1 MTQQA
6 YPFWETDPLN
16 PFGDKMSERMWGKA
30 MRYVL
35 NTGII
40 SVNFDDGINQLYV
53 YPGNT
58 LQLQVDT
65 GAAWVMG
72 YYYDSD
78 TIVTLS
84 VDANTDSNPRYDLI
98 VVELKLGLKATATL
112 KVIKGVPGQSM
123 PTPQQKFGVI
133 WQLPIASVKVTQGLA
148 RAFYA
153 SDDTVHTPEITD
165 MREFVNSGTPFPASY
180 MIAAANCS
188 PLVRGNANKTVPYGA
203 TDADYVINE
212 GIQAVS
218 DQGGGTLV
226 LSDGNFPL
234 TGQILPLTKVNI
246 AGQGNQTMLTMG
258 ANMNSTSVLFGS
270 GANQQT
276 YACKSAFL
284 VNDQNDI
291 QISALSIMGNG
302 GVLSDSVAP
311 TNIAW
316 FDGITVKNGTNV
328 SIKKCTIS
336 QVRGSGVAVV
346 TDNSSMDDNYG
357 FDVSENRFLDCACAG
372 IWLEGNNG
380 LYTNNHI
387 RHCAKG
393 VVLWSNDTTGGWGAS
408 LNTVSSNTIFEPLG
422 HGIELWTDG
431 TVGNNSQN
439 LIGHNMISK
448 FGHCST
454 GWDYG
459 NQAFGIFL
467 YGQWSMY
474 NHIVGNK
481 MWGGDN
487 HSFSGV
493 EFANYPRHN
502 SVVGNFS
509 MGCLAEDFYCET
521 NIDDATHPNYFQVN
535 YGTKTATITSHG
547 GT

>member
-30 MRYVL
+30 MRYIL

-84 VDANTDSNPRYDLI
+84 VDANTDSSARYDLI

-112 KVIKGVPGQSM
+112 KVIKGIPGQSI

-133 WQLPIASVKVTQGLA
+133 WQLPIANVKVTQGLA

-165 MREFVNSGTPFPASY
+165 MREYVNAGTPFPASY
-180 MIAAANCS
+180 MVAAANCS
-188 PLVRGNANKTVPYGA
+188 PLVRGNAHKTVPYGA
-203 TDADYVINE
+203 TDADYIINE
-212 GIQAVS
+212 GIQEVS
-218 DQGGGTLV
+218 DQGGGTLI

-234 TGQILPLTKVNI
+234 SGQILPLTKVNI
-246 AGQGNQTMLTMG
+246 AGQGNQTTITMG
-258 ANMNSTSVLFGS
+258 ANMDSTSVLFGS
-270 GANQQT
+270 GTNQQT

-284 VNDQNDI
+284 VNDQNDV
-291 QISALSIMGNG
+291 QISGLSVMGNG
-302 GVLSDSVAP
+302 GVLSNAALPASVA
-311 TNIAW
+311 W
-316 FDGITVKNGTNV
+316 YDGITVKNGTNIAV
-328 SIKKCTIS
+328 KNCTLA
-336 QVRGSGVAVV
+336 QLKGAGVAVV
-346 TDNSSMDDNYG
+346 TDNSTATDNYG
-357 FDVSENRFLDCACAG
+357 FNVSENAMLECAGSG

-380 LYTNNHI
+380 LYTNNQI
-387 RHCAKG
+387 RHCTQG
-393 VVLWSNDTTGGWGAS
+393 IVLYSDDTTGGWGAS
-408 LNTVSSNTIFEPLG
+408 LNTISSNSIYGALMHAINSNSTG
-422 HGIELWTDG
+422 A
-431 TVGNNSQN
+431 VGNNSQN
-439 LIGHNMISK
+439 LIGHNIINMW
-448 FGHCST
+448 GVCTTT
-454 GWDYG
+454 GVS
-459 NQAFGIFL
+459 NIGIAL
-467 YGQWSMY
+467 AGSRAMY
-474 NHIVGNK
+474 CHIVGNRL
-481 MWGGDN
+481 WGG
-487 HSFSGV
+487 SSSAYYGV
-493 EFANYPRHN
+493 AIVGNGHHN
-502 SVVGNFS
+502 SVVGNAADGTGHENFACS
-509 MGCLAEDFYCET
+509 V
-521 NIDDATHPNYFQVN
+521 NIDDGTYPNYFQAN
-535 YGTKTATITSHG
+535 YGSKNAAISSHG

>member
-30 MRYVL
+30 MRYIL

-84 VDANTDSNPRYDLI
+84 VDANTDSSARYDLI

-112 KVIKGVPGQSM
+112 KVIKGIPGQSI

-133 WQLPIASVKVTQGLA
+133 WQLPIANVKVTQGLA

-165 MREFVNSGTPFPASY
+165 MRTFVNAGNPFPATY
-180 MIAAANCS
+180 MVAAAGCS
-188 PLVRGNANKTVPYGA
+188 PLSRGNAHKTVPYGA
-203 TDADYVINE
+203 TDADSVINE
-212 GIQAVS
+212 GIQEVS
-218 DQGGGTLV
+218 DQGGGTLI
-226 LSDGNFPL
+226 LSDGNFPIS
-234 TGQILPLTKVNI
+234 GQILPLTKVNI
-246 AGQGNQTMLTMG
+246 AGQGNQTTLTMG
-258 ANMNSTSVLFGS
+258 ANMDSTSVLFGS

-284 VNDQNDI
+284 VNDQNDL
-291 QISALSIMGNG
+291 QISGLSVMGNG
-302 GVLSDSVAP
+302 GVLSNTPLPAAVS
-311 TNIAW
+311 W
-316 FDGITVKNGTNV
+316 FDGITIKNGTNV
-328 SIKKCTIS
+328 SVKNCTLA
-336 QVRGSGVAVV
+336 QLKGSGVAVV
-346 TDNSSMDDNYG
+346 TDNSTATDNYG
-357 FDVSENRFLDCACAG
+357 FNVSENMILECAGAG

-380 LYTNNHI
+380 LYTNNQI
-387 RHCAKG
+387 RHCSTG
-393 VVLWSNDTTGGWGAS
+393 VVLYSDDTTGGWGAS
-408 LNTVSSNTIFEPLG
+408 LNTISSNSIYGALV
-422 HGIELWTDG
+422 HGINSNSTG
-431 TVGNNSQN
+431 AVGNNSQN
-439 LIGHNMISK
+439 LIGHNIITEWGQCTAS
-448 FGHCST
+448 GV
-454 GWDYG
+454 
-459 NQAFGIFL
+459 NNVGIAL
-467 YGQWSMY
+467 AGAHAMY
-474 NHIVGNK
+474 CHLVGNRL
-481 MWGGDN
+481 WGGSASAYYGILLISN
-487 HSFSGV
+487 
-493 EFANYPRHN
+493 AQHN
-502 SVVGNFS
+502 SVVGNACDQTGSTNFV
-509 MGCLAEDFYCET
+509 CT
-521 NIDDATHPNYFQVN
+521 VNIDDATYPNYFQAN
-535 YGTKTATITSHG
+535 YGSKNTQISSHG